1 MAMYALGIRPM
12 MDKLAEVLDDT
23 TKQSWYAD
31 DAAACGILRK
41 LKDWWVKLCDI
52 GPSFGYFPK
61 PSKTVLI
68 VKDLKYLPTAKSLFH
83 GTGIKITLEGDRHL
97 GAVIGSSSFKES
109 FVKKKIDGWVK
120 DVEQLAALGHEESR
134 TSACL
139 LCLH

>member
-1 MAMYALGIRPM
+1 M

-31 DAAACGILRK
+31 DAAACGMLRK

-83 GTGIKITLEGDRHL
+83 GTGIKITLEGDHSVPK
-97 GAVIGSSSFKES
+97 G
-109 FVKKKIDGWVK
+109 
-120 DVEQLAALGHEESR
+120 R
-134 TSACL
+134 T
-139 LCLH
+139 H